1 MKVAF
6 SKNKNKIK
14 TFLCQ
19 VIDILD
25 KSVIHSPWC
34 CQSQD
39 QDGECEE
46 KEKSAS
52 RPHHQIDY
60 VLQPNSILFLIIVGK
75 QMLIIFGFWA
85 HSCNRLQGG
94 LNLWLVGSM
103 EFGVRVGLNMLIQR
117 DMIMMVLVNIIVLS
131 TGIVIWMNSIPSNPA
146 RPKRDICYFY
156 NQGSDLLSNSQQ
168 ENKTKIYWGCN
179 PVTLADHLGFNLS

>member
-1 MKVAF
+1 M
-6 SKNKNKIK
+6 
-14 TFLCQ
+14 CQ

-60 VLQPNSILFLIIVGK
+60 VLQPNSIFFLVILGK
-75 QMLIIFGFWA
+75 RMLIIFGFGPTVA
-85 HSCNRLQGG
+85 IDCK
-94 LNLWLVGSM
+94 
-103 EFGVRVGLNMLIQR
+103 EA
-117 DMIMMVLVNIIVLS
+117 S
-131 TGIVIWMNSIPSNPA
+131 T
-146 RPKRDICYFY
+146 
-156 NQGSDLLSNSQQ
+156 SDLLDRWSLVY
-168 ENKTKIYWGCN
+168 KGR
-179 PVTLADHLGFNLS
+179 A

>member
-1 MKVAF
+1 M
-6 SKNKNKIK
+6 
-14 TFLCQ
+14 CQ

-25 KSVIHSPWC
+25 KSVTHSPWC

-60 VLQPNSILFLIIVGK
+60 VLQLNSILILIILGK

-85 HSCNRLQGG
+85 HSCKRLQGG
-94 LNLWLVGSM
+94 LNL
-103 EFGVRVGLNMLIQR
+103 
-117 DMIMMVLVNIIVLS
+117 
-131 TGIVIWMNSIPSNPA
+131 
-146 RPKRDICYFY
+146 
-156 NQGSDLLSNSQQ
+156 
-168 ENKTKIYWGCN
+168 
-179 PVTLADHLGFNLS
+179 